1 MRLCSIASGSSGN
14 CIYVGS
20 EQTHL
25 LVDTGISKKKIDESL
40 SELGVKGEELSGILI
55 THEHSDH
62 IQGLGVFSR
71 KYGIPIYATKGTIE
85 GIKDYKGLGKMPEG
99 LYHEVA
105 VDQKF
110 SIGDL
115 EIKPFSISHDAK
127 EPSGFRIENCDKSV
141 AVATD
146 LGVYD
151 DYIVN
156 NLKNLDAILL
166 EANHD
171 VHMLEVGPYPYYLK
185 QRVLGNRGHLSNE
198 LTGRLLCNILHDK
211 LKYIVLGHLSKENNY
226 EELARETVKL
236 EVTMGDTPYK
246 GEDLPLMVAQRDAM
260 SSILYI

>member
-25 LVDTGISKKKIDESL
+25 LVDTGISKKRIDEGL
-40 SELGVKGEELSGILI
+40 SELEIKGDELSGILV
-55 THEHSDH
+55 THEHADH

-71 KYGIPIYATKGTIE
+71 KYHIPIYATKGTLR
-85 GIKDYKGLGKMPEG
+85 GIQDYKHLGKMPDG
-99 LYHEVA
+99 LLHEVNI
-105 VDQKF
+105 DKTF

-115 EIKPFSISHDAK
+115 EVKPFAISHDAN
-127 EPSGFRIENCDKSV
+127 EPSGFRIENYKKSV

-146 LGVYD
+146 LGIYD
-151 DYIVN
+151 DYIVE
-156 NLKNLDAILL
+156 NLRNLDAIVL

-185 QRVLGNRGHLSNE
+185 QRVLSSRGHLSNE
-198 LTGRLLCNILHDK
+198 LTGRLLCNILHDE
-211 LKYIVLGHLSKENNY
+211 LKYIMLGHLSKENNY

-236 EVTMGDTPYK
+236 EVTLGDTPYK
-246 GEDLPLMVAQRDAM
+246 GDDLPLLVANRNMM
-260 SSILYI
+260 SDILYI